1 MEQEMTLD
9 LRELFDILQKRWRLI
24 INITATFVVISI
36 ILSFFVLT
44 PVYEAKVTVI
54 VGKEEQNT
62 EKRIDYNDIMMY
74 QKLVKTYAGIAKSR
88 TVVERTIKSL
98 NMDIE
103 YEKFLDKLSVTP
115 QPDTQIMDIKF
126 QSKDPKEAM
135 LTANKLTDVFLDESK
150 RIYPT
155 NTIQVMDYAV
165 MPEKPVKPKKLL
177 NIAIAF
183 VLGIMVSFGTIFI
196 LEYMDN
202 TIKTENDVEKILE
215 LPVIGIIPKQIEEK

>member
-1 MEQEMTLD
+1 MEQEVTLD
-9 LRELFDILQKRWRLI
+9 LHELFNVLRKRAKLIFGTILF
-24 INITATFVVISI
+24 FVIFSI
-36 ILSFFVLT
+36 ILSFFVLK

-54 VGKEEQNT
+54 IGKEEQNT

-88 TVVERTIKSL
+88 TVVEKTIKDL
-98 NMDIE
+98 NMNID

-126 QSKDPKEAM
+126 QSKDPHEAM
-135 LTANKLTDVFLDESK
+135 LTANKLTDIFLEESK

-165 MPEKPVKPKKLL
+165 LPEKPVKPKKLL

-183 VLGIMVSFGTIFI
+183 VIGVMVSLGLVFM

-202 TIKTENDVEKILE
+202 TIKTENDVEKVLE
-215 LPVIGIIPKQIEEK
+215 LPVIGIIPKYKE

>member
-9 LRELFDILQKRWRLI
+9 LRELYDILQKRWKLI
-24 INITATFVVISI
+24 VNVTAIFVVISI
-36 ILSFFVLT
+36 ILSFFILT

-54 VGKEEQNT
+54 VGKEEQNS

-88 TVVERTIKSL
+88 TVVEKTINSL
-98 NMDIE
+98 SLDTE
-103 YEKFLDKLSVTP
+103 YDKFLDKLNVTP

-135 LTANKLTDVFLDESK
+135 QVANKLTDIFLEESK

-155 NTIQVMDYAV
+155 STIQVMDYAV
-165 MPEKPVKPKKLL
+165 LPEKPVKPKKML
-177 NIAIAF
+177 NLAISF
-183 VLGIMVSFGTIFI
+183 VLGIMVSFGAIFV

-202 TIKTENDVEKILE
+202 TIKTENDVERVLE
-215 LPVIGIIPKQIEEK
+215 LPVIGIIPKQIEEQ